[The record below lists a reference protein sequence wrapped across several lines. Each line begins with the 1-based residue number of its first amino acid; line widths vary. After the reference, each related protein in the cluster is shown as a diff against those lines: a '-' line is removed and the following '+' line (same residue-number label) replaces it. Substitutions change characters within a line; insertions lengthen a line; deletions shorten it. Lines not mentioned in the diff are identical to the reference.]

1 MKPKKENPFINLL
14 ANILL
19 PVFILNKTSYFPGE
33 NKALWALGIA
43 LLFPIGY
50 GLWDLFKNSKTNY
63 FSILG
68 LVNTLITGLFAIFTL
83 SGFWFAVKEAA
94 LPACLGIGVYISS
107 IKNKPFIKSLISSS
121 GMFDMDLIEA
131 KSSELSAEKYLHE
144 SFLKANSL
152 FSISFFISAF
162 LNFVLAIYIFKP
174 MTASLSASEQAITLN
189 QQISQMTWAG
199 MLVISVPMVFFLG
212 FTFYRLLKDLE
223 RTTGLTQEEIL
234 NTPS

>member
-1 MKPKKENPFINLL
+1 MNSQKENPFINLL
-14 ANILL
+14 ANIIL

-33 NKALWALGIA
+33 HKALFALGVA
-43 LLFPIGY
+43 LLFPISY

-68 LVNTLITGLFAIFTL
+68 LVNTLITGLFAVFAL

-107 IKNKPFIKSLISSS
+107 VKNKPFIKNLIASS
-121 GMFDMDLIEA
+121 GMFDMALIEE
-131 KSSELSAEKYLHE
+131 KSNEQNNTKELHQ
-144 SFLKANSL
+144 SFLNANSL

-174 MTASLSASEQAITLN
+174 IAEGIAKSDQAIILN
-189 QQISQMTWAG
+189 QQISKMTWAG

-223 RTTGLTQEEIL
+223 KTTGLTQEEIL
-234 NTPS
+234 KTP